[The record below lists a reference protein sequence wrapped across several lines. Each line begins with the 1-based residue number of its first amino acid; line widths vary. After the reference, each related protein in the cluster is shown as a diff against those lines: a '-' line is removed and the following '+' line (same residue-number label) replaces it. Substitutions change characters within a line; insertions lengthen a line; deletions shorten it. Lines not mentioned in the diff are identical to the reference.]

1 MLIEVCMEF
10 LLFFLFAAMTLL
22 GGIFV
27 VTLRNLVRSVL
38 AMILSFVGVAGL
50 YLTLEAEFLAAIQV
64 LVYVGAVSVLVLFAV
79 MLTQRMADPSRPVN
93 NSQAWL
99 GFTGALGIFVILSAT
114 LSPIKWPALPTQDT
128 ATIDNLGKQL
138 LSTYALPFEVASV
151 VLLVALL
158 GAIILARD

>member
-1 MLIEVCMEF
+1 MEF
-10 LLFFLFAAMTLL
+10 LLFFIFAAMTLL

-64 LVYVGAVSVLVLFAV
+64 LIYVGAVSVLVLFAV
-79 MLTQRMADPSRPVN
+79 MLTQRVADPSRPVN
-93 NSQAWL
+93 NHQAWL
-99 GFTGALGIFVILSAT
+99 GFTGALGIFIILSAT
-114 LSPIKWPALPTQDT
+114 LSPIQWPALPTQDT
-128 ATIDNLGKQL
+128 STIDNLGKQL
-138 LSTYALPFEVASV
+138 LGAYALPFEVASV